1 MSIKYIKIF
10 EDELVAI
17 EKVDGT
23 VYNCVIDS
31 TKNDLNSLENLS
43 SDLQDFYGITVTLEG
58 KESLD
63 VEIRIK
69 DIHSIER
76 LNQL

>member
-10 EDELVAI
+10 VDELVAI

-23 VYNCVIDS
+23 VYDCVIDS
-31 TKNDLNSLENLS
+31 NKNDLNSLEELS
-43 SDLQDFYGITVTLEG
+43 SDLQDFYEITVTLEG

-63 VEIRIK
+63 MEIRIK
-69 DIHSIER
+69 EIHSIER
-76 LNQL
+76 TG